1 MEEKTY
7 QLVSDGRRLDVQ
19 LSEEA
24 GISRS
29 RAAALME
36 EGYCLLEGK
45 PCRKAGTKPPA
56 GREVVLTV
64 PAPKDAA
71 PQAED
76 IPLEILYEDGDLA
89 VVVKPRGMVVHPA
102 AGHSEGTLV
111 IDTCGTKRAV
121 VESCMALAEQYGF
134 TFVGGHPMAGT
145 QYSGYKYSRANLF
158 SGAAMVI
165 VPPDFGDIALLSRV
179 KELLAPAGFGSI
191 HVTTAE
197 EHDRAIAFT
206 SQLTHLV
213 SNAYV
218 KSHTAGQLKGF
229 TGGSYRDMTR
239 VAWLNPEMWAEL
251 FLENADNLSAELS
264 GLIAELE
271 KYRAAI
277 DSGDRETLTALLAE
291 GRRIKEEAEGK

>member
-1 MEEKTY
+1 MT
-7 QLVSDGRRLDVQ
+7 
-19 LSEEA
+19 A
-24 GISRS
+24 GIVGLGLIGGSF
-29 RAAALME
+29 A
-36 EGYCLLEGK
+36 
-45 PCRKAGTKPPA
+45 KAYK
-56 GREVVLTV
+56 
-64 PAPKDAA
+64 
-71 PQAED
+71 
-76 IPLEILYEDGDLA
+76 
-89 VVVKPRGMVVHPA
+89 A
-102 AGHSEGTLV
+102 AGHRVLAANRTGSVLKYALLSGDVDAELTADNIDSCDILILCLYPEAVTEYLREHAGRISEGTLV

-158 SGAAMVI
+158 NGAAMVI

-291 GRRIKEEAEGK
+291 GRRIKEEAENK

>member
-1 MEEKTY
+1 MT
-7 QLVSDGRRLDVQ
+7 
-19 LSEEA
+19 A
-24 GISRS
+24 GIVGLGLIGGSF
-29 RAAALME
+29 A
-36 EGYCLLEGK
+36 
-45 PCRKAGTKPPA
+45 KAYK
-56 GREVVLTV
+56 
-64 PAPKDAA
+64 
-71 PQAED
+71 
-76 IPLEILYEDGDLA
+76 
-89 VVVKPRGMVVHPA
+89 A
-102 AGHSEGTLV
+102 AGHRVLAANRTGSVLKYALLSGDVDAELTADNIDSCDILILCLYPEAVTEYLREHAGRISEGTLV

-145 QYSGYKYSRANLF
+145 QFSGYKYSRANLF

-291 GRRIKEEAEGK
+291 GRRIKEEAENK

>member
-1 MEEKTY
+1 MT
-7 QLVSDGRRLDVQ
+7 
-19 LSEEA
+19 A
-24 GISRS
+24 GIVGLGLIGGSF
-29 RAAALME
+29 A
-36 EGYCLLEGK
+36 
-45 PCRKAGTKPPA
+45 KAYK
-56 GREVVLTV
+56 
-64 PAPKDAA
+64 
-71 PQAED
+71 
-76 IPLEILYEDGDLA
+76 
-89 VVVKPRGMVVHPA
+89 A
-102 AGHSEGTLV
+102 AGHRVLAANRTGSVLKYALLSGDVDAELTADNIDSCDILILCLYPDAVTEYLREHAGRISEGTLV

>member
-1 MEEKTY
+1 MT
-7 QLVSDGRRLDVQ
+7 
-19 LSEEA
+19 A
-24 GISRS
+24 GIVGLGLIGGSF
-29 RAAALME
+29 A
-36 EGYCLLEGK
+36 
-45 PCRKAGTKPPA
+45 KAYK
-56 GREVVLTV
+56 
-64 PAPKDAA
+64 
-71 PQAED
+71 
-76 IPLEILYEDGDLA
+76 
-89 VVVKPRGMVVHPA
+89 A
-102 AGHSEGTLV
+102 AGHRVLAANRTGSVLKYALLSGDVDAELTADNIDSCDILILCLYPEAVTEYLREHAGRISEGTLV

-121 VESCMALAEQYGF
+121 VDSCMALAEQYGF

-158 SGAAMVI
+158 NGAAMVI

-179 KELLAPAGFGSI
+179 KELLVPAGFGSI

-291 GRRIKEEAEGK
+291 GRRIKEEAENK

>member
-1 MEEKTY
+1 MT
-7 QLVSDGRRLDVQ
+7 
-19 LSEEA
+19 A
-24 GISRS
+24 GIVGLGLIGGSFAKAYKSAGHRVL
-29 RAAALME
+29 AANRTGSVLKYALLSGDVDAE
-36 EGYCLLEGK
+36 LTADNIDSCDILILCLYPEAVTEYLREH
-45 PCRKAGTKPPA
+45 A
-56 GREVVLTV
+56 GR
-64 PAPKDAA
+64 
-71 PQAED
+71 
-76 IPLEILYEDGDLA
+76 I
-89 VVVKPRGMVVHPA
+89 
-102 AGHSEGTLV
+102 SEGTLV

-158 SGAAMVI
+158 NGAAMVI

-291 GRRIKEEAEGK
+291 GRRIKEEAENK

>member
-1 MEEKTY
+1 MT
-7 QLVSDGRRLDVQ
+7 
-19 LSEEA
+19 A
-24 GISRS
+24 GIVGLGLIGGSF
-29 RAAALME
+29 A
-36 EGYCLLEGK
+36 
-45 PCRKAGTKPPA
+45 KAYK
-56 GREVVLTV
+56 
-64 PAPKDAA
+64 
-71 PQAED
+71 
-76 IPLEILYEDGDLA
+76 
-89 VVVKPRGMVVHPA
+89 A
-102 AGHSEGTLV
+102 AGHRVLAANRTGSVLKYALLSGDVDAELTADNIDSCDILILCLYPEAVTEYLREHAGRISEGTLV

-145 QYSGYKYSRANLF
+145 QFSGYKYSRANLF

-229 TGGSYRDMTR
+229 TGGSY
-239 VAWLNPEMWAEL
+239 
-251 FLENADNLSAELS
+251 
-264 GLIAELE
+264 
-271 KYRAAI
+271 
-277 DSGDRETLTALLAE
+277 
-291 GRRIKEEAEGK
+291 

>member
-1 MEEKTY
+1 MT
-7 QLVSDGRRLDVQ
+7 
-19 LSEEA
+19 A
-24 GISRS
+24 GIVGLGLIGGSF
-29 RAAALME
+29 A
-36 EGYCLLEGK
+36 
-45 PCRKAGTKPPA
+45 KAYKS
-56 GREVVLTV
+56 
-64 PAPKDAA
+64 
-71 PQAED
+71 
-76 IPLEILYEDGDLA
+76 
-89 VVVKPRGMVVHPA
+89 
-102 AGHSEGTLV
+102 AGHRVLAANRTGSVLKYALLSGDVDAELTADNIADCDLLILCIYPEAVAEYLQEYAARISKTTLV

-121 VESCMALAEQYGF
+121 VEACMPLAQQYGF

-145 QYSGYKYSRANLF
+145 QFSGYKYSRADLF
-158 SGAAMVI
+158 RGAAMVI
-165 VPPDFGDIALLSRV
+165 VPPDFGDIALLSKV

-218 KSHTAGQLKGF
+218 KSHTAAQLKGF

-239 VAWLNPEMWAEL
+239 VAWLNPDMWAEL

-264 GLIAELE
+264 GLITELE
-271 KYRAAI
+271 KYKSAI
-277 DSGDRETLTALLAE
+277 DAGDRETLTALLAE

>member
-1 MEEKTY
+1 MT
-7 QLVSDGRRLDVQ
+7 
-19 LSEEA
+19 A
-24 GISRS
+24 GIVGLGLIGGSF
-29 RAAALME
+29 A
-36 EGYCLLEGK
+36 
-45 PCRKAGTKPPA
+45 KAYK
-56 GREVVLTV
+56 
-64 PAPKDAA
+64 
-71 PQAED
+71 
-76 IPLEILYEDGDLA
+76 
-89 VVVKPRGMVVHPA
+89 A
-102 AGHSEGTLV
+102 AGHRVLAANRTGSVLKYALLSGDVDAELTADNIDSCDILILCLYPEAVTEYLREHAGRISEGTLV

-291 GRRIKEEAEGK
+291 GRRIKEEAENK